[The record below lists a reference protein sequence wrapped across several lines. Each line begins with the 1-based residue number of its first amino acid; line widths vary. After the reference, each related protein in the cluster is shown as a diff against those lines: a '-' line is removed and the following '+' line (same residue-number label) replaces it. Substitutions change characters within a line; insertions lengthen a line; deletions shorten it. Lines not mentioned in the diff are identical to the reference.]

1 MNKFFKNFL
10 TLVSILFNKLLKR
23 PDFSEKKIFLQG
35 KILEN
40 QNLKKEKINDLGE
53 IEFSVFS
60 QFGEDGIISWL
71 SNQIPDIKK
80 IFLEIGT
87 QDYWESNT
95 RYLLKSQQWKGYIIE
110 GSKEYVQKIKKQSIY
125 WQNNLTA
132 INEFITEENINE
144 IIKNNV
150 KETNLG
156 LFSLDID
163 GNDYWIL
170 KKLELTSD
178 IVVLEYNPIFGDIY
192 KLSIIYES
200 DFDRNKKHFSNT
212 YFGCSIQAII
222 NLMERKNY
230 VFLGTN
236 THGMNAFFVNKN
248 KYHHLKDKIA
258 NIIIFP
264 PKIREAR
271 NNEGKL
277 NFKNI
282 KENLNIIKNFEV
294 YDIDENKIRKLS
306 DYNDLFSD
314 KWNKYIN

>member
-110 GSKEYVQKIKKQSIY
+110 GSKEYFQKIKKQSIY

-132 INEFITEENINE
+132 INEFITKENVNE
-144 IIKNNV
+144 IIKNSV

-163 GNDYWIL
+163 GNDYWIWEKINKIDPVIVIVEFNSNFGFKEKITIPYNEKFERSKSHYSNLYWGSSLEAL
-170 KKLELTSD
+170 KYLGQK
-178 IVVLEYNPIFGDIY
+178 
-192 KLSIIYES
+192 
-200 DFDRNKKHFSNT
+200 
-212 YFGCSIQAII
+212 
-222 NLMERKNY
+222 KNY
-230 VFLGTN
+230 KFVCTNSSGNNAYFIKSSRFDDLKLNLDKNIYGSKFRESRDKNGKKNFLSGN
-236 THGMNAFFVNKN
+236 EKIDEIMECKVICVESQKEAK
-248 KYHHLKDKIA
+248 LKD
-258 NIIIFP
+258 F
-264 PKIREAR
+264 
-271 NNEGKL
+271 
-277 NFKNI
+277 I
-282 KENLNIIKNFEV
+282 K
-294 YDIDENKIRKLS
+294 
-306 DYNDLFSD
+306 
-314 KWNKYIN
+314 